1 MPERAHVTS
10 LEALDSFRATL
21 IVYLSK
27 ARPALEDIAA
37 DVQRMRSWLEND
49 QRAHWEKEL
58 RLRARKL
65 EEAQAALFS
74 AKLSQ
79 FREAGS
85 VEQLMVQRAKRALD
99 EADAKARVVRQW
111 AKVFGNRADPLVKQM
126 EKLHTVLAK
135 DMVQA
140 VAYLTQAITALDK
153 YAGTAPPAESPT
165 AATAERMQD
174 GAPASGPAPFGPQT
188 AVPEAGAAEGEA

>member
-1 MPERAHVTS
+1 MPDRAHVTS
-10 LEALDSFRATL
+10 VDALDSFRARL

-37 DVQRMRSWLEND
+37 DVQRMRSWLENN
-49 QRAHWEKEL
+49 QRAHWEREM

-74 AKLSQ
+74 AKLSKFQ
-79 FREAGS
+79 EAGPL
-85 VEQLMVQRAKRALD
+85 EQMMVQRAKRALD
-99 EADAKARVVRQW
+99 EADAKMRTVRQW
-111 AKVFGNRADPLVKQM
+111 SKLFDNRVDPLVKQV

-140 VAYLTQAITALDK
+140 VAYLTQAINALDK
-153 YAGTAPPAESPT
+153 YTGTMATPASDLPAETPEAAEEAPT
-165 AATAERMQD
+165 SDAA
-174 GAPASGPAPFGPQT
+174 PGPQDAAGSGAET
-188 AVPEAGAAEGEA
+188 PEEQA